1 VRLPASLLADPA
13 RRAAELAL
21 PAPFR
26 ALPHLSPSTAGVADV
41 PLELQRQFGLM
52 RELDERAYRLQQ
64 QVDADMLQQLKLA
77 GQQQQQGAAWEGSMC
92 GGTVA
97 ASVLFTSATR
107 AAGQSGGHPVQ

>member
-1 VRLPASLLADPA
+1 M
-13 RRAAELAL
+13 
-21 PAPFR
+21 
-26 ALPHLSPSTAGVADV
+26 ADV

-92 GGTVA
+92 GGTGACLCCLQTLAVPPG
-97 ASVLFTSATR
+97 R
-107 AAGQSGGHPVQ
+107 AAGTRAMN